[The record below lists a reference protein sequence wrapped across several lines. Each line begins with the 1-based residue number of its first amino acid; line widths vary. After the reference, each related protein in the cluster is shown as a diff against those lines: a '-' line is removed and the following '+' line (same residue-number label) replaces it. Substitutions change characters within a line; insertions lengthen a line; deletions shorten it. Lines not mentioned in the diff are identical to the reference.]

1 VGWASE
7 QARAIFQTAE
17 GVLGGDGI
25 AVAVTAIDADGPAFA
40 GTTWLPRDARF
51 EIGSVTKTMTAML
64 LATLVLDGT
73 VTLDDPIGRWLN
85 AGPNG
90 DITLEQLATHTSGL
104 PHFAPDQPVDWA
116 NPFRD
121 LTAERAQEA
130 LRAAIRP
137 TEAGHLYTNFGY
149 QLLGLVLERISGQA
163 YQDLLAERLFG
174 PLEMTCSGVGEA
186 GGGTRLT
193 VNPVGHWDR
202 ALPAAGGIEST
213 AEDVAR
219 YLSACLHPPAGP
231 LGRAITLCRQPRVRI
246 REGCE
251 IGLAWF
257 IIGDVFRHNGRTGGF
272 ASSVAV
278 NQAAGR
284 AMGALVNA
292 TPRGDALLANWVMPA
307 VTRPATSPG

>member
-1 VGWASE
+1 MRWASG
-7 QARAIFQTAE
+7 QARAVFETAK
-17 GVLGGDGI
+17 GALPGDGT

-51 EIGSVTKTMTAML
+51 EIGSVTKTMTATL

-73 VTLDDPIGRWLN
+73 VELDDPVGGWLD

-104 PHFAPDQPVDWA
+104 PRLAPDQPVDWA

-121 LTAERAQEA
+121 LTAERAEEA
-130 LRAAIRP
+130 LRAAARP
-137 TEAGHLYTNFGY
+137 PRAGHLYSNFGY
-149 QLLGLVLERISGQA
+149 QLLGIVLERASGHA
-163 YQDLLAERLFG
+163 YQDLLTERLFG
-174 PLEMTCSGVGEA
+174 PLEMTCSGVGGA
-186 GGGTRLT
+186 GGGTRLAG
-193 VNPVGHWDR
+193 NPVGHWDR

-213 AEDVAR
+213 VADVAR
-219 YLSACLHPPAGP
+219 YLSACLHPQDGP

-246 REGCE
+246 HEGRE

-272 ASSVAV
+272 ATCTAV

-284 AMGALVNA
+284 AMGALANA
-292 TPRGDALLANWVMPA
+292 APRPDALLANWVMPA
-307 VTRPATSPG
+307 ISGD

>member
-1 VGWASE
+1 MGWASE
-7 QARAIFQTAE
+7 QAHAIFRT
-17 GVLGGDGI
+17 LGGMFSGDGI
-25 AVAVTAIDADGPAFA
+25 AVAVTAIDADGRAFA
-40 GTTWLPRDARF
+40 GTTSLPQDARF
-51 EIGSVTKTMTAML
+51 EIGSVTKTMTATL

-73 VTLDDPIGRWLN
+73 VALDDPIGEWLD

-121 LTAERAQEA
+121 LTTERAAEA
-130 LRAAIRP
+130 LRAAVRP
-137 TEAGHLYTNFGY
+137 PEAVHLYSNFGY
-149 QLLGLVLERISGQA
+149 QLLGVVLERASGHS

-174 PLEMTCSGVGEA
+174 PLKMTCSGVGAA

-193 VNPVGHWDR
+193 GNPVGHWDR

-213 AEDVAR
+213 IGDVAR
-219 YLSACLHPPAGP
+219 YLSACLHRQDGP
-231 LGRAITLCRQPRVRI
+231 LGPAITLCRQPRVRI
-246 REGCE
+246 HEGRE

-257 IIGDVFRHNGRTGGF
+257 IMGDVFRHNGRTGGF
-272 ASSVAV
+272 ASCVAV
-278 NQAAGR
+278 NQVAGR

-292 TPRGDALLANWVMPA
+292 APRPDALLGNWVMPA
-307 VTRPATSPG
+307 ISGD

>member
-1 VGWASE
+1 MGWASE
-7 QARAIFQTAE
+7 QARAVFQTAE

-25 AVAVTAIDADGPAFA
+25 AVAVAAIDADGPAFA
-40 GTTWLPRDARF
+40 GTTSLPQDGRF
-51 EIGSVTKTMTAML
+51 EIGSVTKTMTAAL

-73 VTLDDPIGRWLN
+73 VRLDDPIGGWLD

-104 PHFAPDQPVDWA
+104 PRLAPGQPVDRA

-121 LTAERAQEA
+121 LTAERAEET

-137 TEAGHLYTNFGY
+137 PAAGHLYSNFGY
-149 QLLGLVLERISGQA
+149 QLLGVVLERASGQA

-174 PLEMTCSGVGEA
+174 PLEMTCSGVGAA

-193 VNPVGHWDR
+193 GNPVGHWDR
-202 ALPAAGGIEST
+202 ALPAGGGIEST
-213 AEDVAR
+213 VEDVAR
-219 YLSACLHPPAGP
+219 YLSACLHPPDGP
-231 LGRAITLCRQPRVRI
+231 LGRAITLCTQPRVRI
-246 REGCE
+246 HEGRE

-272 ASSVAV
+272 AACAAV
-278 NQAAGR
+278 NRVAGR

-292 TPRGDALLANWVMPA
+292 TPRPDALLANWVMPA
-307 VTRPATSPG
+307 ISGE

>member
-1 VGWASE
+1 MGWASG
-7 QARAIFQTAE
+7 QARAIFETAE
-17 GVLGGDGI
+17 GVLGGEGI

-40 GTTWLPRDARF
+40 GTTWLPQDARF
-51 EIGSVTKTMTAML
+51 EIGSVTKTMTATL
-64 LATLVLDGT
+64 LASLVLDGT
-73 VTLDDPIGRWLN
+73 VTLDDPIGGWLD

-104 PHFAPDQPVDWA
+104 PRLAPDQPVDWA

-121 LTAERAQEA
+121 LAAEQAEEA

-137 TEAGHLYTNFGY
+137 PEAAHLYTNFGY
-149 QLLGLVLERISGQA
+149 QLLGIVLERASGHA
-163 YQDLLAERLFG
+163 YQDLLAERLFE

-186 GGGTRLT
+186 GGGIRLT
-193 VNPVGHWDR
+193 GNPVGHWDR

-213 AEDVAR
+213 VEDVAR
-219 YLSACLHPPAGP
+219 YLSACLNPQDGA

-246 REGCE
+246 HEDRE

-272 ASSVAV
+272 ASCVAV
-278 NQAAGR
+278 NQVAGR
-284 AMGALVNA
+284 AVGAMVNA
-292 TPRGDALLANWVMPA
+292 TPRADALPP
-307 VTRPATSPG
+307 TG